1 MPQEFNLKE
10 AIRLAIQTEKDV
22 MDFYNKA
29 AALTKNERGRK
40 VFEQLAKEERE
51 HASHF
56 FSIYPGKDLGSF
68 EEFMAQ
74 PARIE
79 QVMLRRAAKRPGDR
93 RLIGRVLCSSPHEQ
107 AQTDL
112 LRCPRESRG
121 RVSPRAAPGGSR
133 LRRRTRQAG
142 RLAGD
147 EGAHALR
154 CPAGARDAG
163 LPGSR
168 TFERHPRADCHP
180 AAHGT

>member
-10 AIRLAIQTEKDV
+10 AILLAIQTEKDV

-79 QVMLRRAAKRPGDR
+79 QVMLRQLEKALTDSVHERKAMEIALKEEEDLAKHLHLTASKVVDPQ
-93 RLIGRVLCSSPHEQ
+93 V
-107 AQTDL
+107 
-112 LRCPRESRG
+112 RG
-121 RVSPRAAPGGSR
+121 V
-133 LRRRTRQAG
+133 
-142 RLAGD
+142 
-147 EGAHALR
+147 
-154 CPAGARDAG
+154 
-163 LPGSR
+163 
-168 TFERHPRADCHP
+168 FERMAKETENHFAIIESEY
-180 AAHGT
+180 AHLMGMVHETDIDTYVRE

>member
-56 FSIYPGKDLGSF
+56 FNIYPGKDLGSF

-79 QVMLRRAAKRPGDR
+79 QVMLRQLEKALTDSVHERKAMEIALKEEEDLAKHLHLTASKVVDPQV
-93 RLIGRVLCSSPHEQ
+93 RV
-107 AQTDL
+107 
-112 LRCPRESRG
+112 
-121 RVSPRAAPGGSR
+121 V
-133 LRRRTRQAG
+133 
-142 RLAGD
+142 
-147 EGAHALR
+147 
-154 CPAGARDAG
+154 
-163 LPGSR
+163 
-168 TFERHPRADCHP
+168 FERMAKETENHFAIIESEY
-180 AAHGT
+180 AHLMGMVHETDIDTYVRE